1 MTKRNGIAYFNNEE
15 KPNSVL
21 KTKATDAL
29 YCFYLFG
36 SVRPGVT

>member
-1 MTKRNGIAYFNNEE
+1 MTKRNSIAYFNHEK

-29 YCFYLFG
+29 YCFYLALCC
-36 SVRPGVT
+36 